1 MRARFTRW
9 LISGFLVGLI
19 PVVVNLAIVLLTPIT
34 LSLSALVGRGE
45 LLMLSVGLS
54 AGALADM
61 WHVRSVRRSKN
72 FAVLLC
78 LGLMLGTIIVYT
90 VNIMAL
96 TFDIQVSREAVAV
109 VSLFSYALS
118 VLVSAG
124 CIVAVERKG
133 RRT

>member
-1 MRARFTRW
+1 MRARFARW

-19 PVVVNLAIVLLTPIT
+19 PVVVNLVIVLLTPIS
-34 LSLSALVGRGE
+34 LSVSALVGRGE
-45 LLMLSVGLS
+45 LLMLSVGLL
-54 AGALADM
+54 AGAVADI
-61 WHVRSVRRSKN
+61 WHMRSVRKAKN
-72 FAVLLC
+72 FAFLLC

-90 VNIMAL
+90 VNVTAL
-96 TFDIQVSREAVAV
+96 TFNVQVSREAVAV

-133 RRT
+133 RRP